1 MTERTMKEGIS
12 MEVDK
17 ELIVYICNHGFAADA
32 MKAARKAGA
41 RGGTIIHGR
50 SSVAGETQ
58 KFLGIA
64 IHPEKEIL
72 LIVCLADQ
80 KSTLM
85 ESISSKYGI
94 ASEAHGLCFTVKVDE
109 TLGFNF
115 NAPPLQDLL

>member
-1 MTERTMKEGIS
+1 

-17 ELIVYICNHGFAADA
+17 ELIVYICNHGFASDA

-50 SSVAGETQ
+50 SSVAGEAQ

-85 ESISSKYGI
+85 ESISSHYGI
-94 ASEAHGLCFTVKVDE
+94 ASEANGLCFSVKVDE
-109 TLGFNF
+109 TLGFKF
-115 NAPPLQDLL
+115 DAPPLEELV